1 MLKVCGGLQ
10 PPPFFHN
17 SPQRIRHEPRD
28 PSESQRSSDA
38 RNRLAFGSMTATTQ
52 DLTPVANTIRGLAMD
67 AVQKANSGHPG
78 MPMGMAEVAAVLW
91 TEFLRWSPEEPEWA
105 GRDRFVLSGGHGSML
120 LYSLLHL
127 ADYPVSLD
135 DLKNF
140 RQLHSKTPGHPEYGD
155 TVGVETTTGPLGQG
169 FANAVG
175 MAIAAKMAVARTGTD
190 LVGSRVFVTV
200 GDGDLMEG
208 ISYESAAMAGHLG
221 LDNLVCL
228 WDDNHITIE
237 GHTDLATS
245 ENMQMRFES
254 QGWSVLHCDGH
265 NAEEIR
271 TALGKATS
279 GSTQPTLIC
288 CKTTIGKGSPNK
300 ADSHDVHGAPL
311 GGDEIK
317 LTKQALGMPE
327 EDFYVDERAR
337 EAFRAAK
344 AQNEAERQQWHRDLQ
359 AWQSANPEPAKL
371 WQAIQNREV
380 PSDLLAQL
388 TAAAGDKSAATRALS
403 GAVIQKAAELMPSLV
418 SGSADLD
425 GSCKTRIKA
434 DGSFLKDNLTGRTMH
449 YGIREHA
456 MGAVMNGISL
466 FGGFLPAG
474 STFLVFADYMRTPMR
489 LASLMKISCA
499 FVFTHD
505 SLMVGEDGPTHQPV
519 EHLATLRAIP
529 NMHVFRPADGPETA
543 AAWTHA
549 LTRKDGPVLLS
560 LTRQGLPVLP
570 HAEGFS
576 SQDAM
581 KGGYTL
587 VDAADAKATI
597 VATGAEVS
605 LAVEAA
611 KLLTAEGI
619 ATRVVS
625 MPCLELFQQQE
636 KAYTSSVLGNAAVFS
651 LEMGRP
657 EWWCQLTGR
666 FDRCI
671 GQTSFG
677 ASAPG
682 KHLSEHFGFTPAA
695 VMARVKAA
703 L

>member
-1 MLKVCGGLQ
+1 
-10 PPPFFHN
+10 
-17 SPQRIRHEPRD
+17 
-28 PSESQRSSDA
+28 
-38 RNRLAFGSMTATTQ
+38 MTATTH

-91 TEFLRWSPEEPEWA
+91 TEFLKWSPDEPQWV

-127 ADYPVSLD
+127 AGYPVSID

-140 RQLHSKTPGHPEYGD
+140 RQLHSNTPGHPEYGD

-175 MAIAAKMAVARTGTD
+175 MAIASKMAVARTGTE

-208 ISYESAAMAGHLG
+208 ISYEAAALAGHLG
-221 LDNLVCL
+221 LNNLVCL

-237 GHTDLATS
+237 GHTSLATS
-245 ENMQMRFES
+245 ENMPKRFES
-254 QGWSVLHCDGH
+254 QGWSVVHCDGH
-265 NAEEIR
+265 DTDSIR
-271 TALGKATS
+271 DALKHATAGTEHPVLV
-279 GSTQPTLIC
+279 C
-288 CKTTIGKGSPNK
+288 CKTTIGQGSPNK
-300 ADSHDVHGAPL
+300 ANTHDVHGAPL
-311 GGDEIK
+311 GAEEIK
-317 LTKQALGMPE
+317 LTKEALLLPA
-327 EDFYVDERAR
+327 EDFFVDPRAL
-337 EAFRAAK
+337 EIFAAAK
-344 AQNEAERQQWHRDLQ
+344 AHNDAVRKQWHHEMQ
-359 AWQSANPEPAKL
+359 AWETAQPDKAKL
-371 WQAIQNREV
+371 WHAIAGRDV
-380 PSDLLAQL
+380 PKDLLAQL
-388 TAAAGDKSAATRALS
+388 TAAAGNKSAATRAIS
-403 GAVIQKAAELMPSLV
+403 GDVIQKAAALVPAMV

-425 GSCKTRIKA
+425 GSTKTRIKA
-434 DGSFLKDNLTGRTMH
+434 DGSFLRDHLAGRTMH

-456 MGAVMNGISL
+456 MGAIMNGISL
-466 FGGFLPAG
+466 YGFLPAG
-474 STFLVFADYMRTPMR
+474 STFLVFADYMRTPIR
-489 LASLMKISCA
+489 LASLMKIAGA

-529 NMHVFRPADGPETA
+529 NLHVFRPADGPETA

-549 LTRKDGPVLLS
+549 LTRKDGPVVLS
-560 LTRQGLPVLP
+560 LTRQNLPVLP
-570 HAEGFS
+570 HGDSFS
-576 SQDAM
+576 AQEAM
-581 KGGYTL
+581 RGGYVL
-587 VDAADAKATI
+587 LEAAGATATI
-597 VATGAEVS
+597 VATGAEVG

-611 KLLTAEGI
+611 KLLGEQGTK
-619 ATRVVS
+619 TRVVS
-625 MPCLELFQQQE
+625 MPCLELFQQQDE
-636 KAYTSSVLGNAAVFS
+636 SYASSVLGTAAIFT

-666 FDRCI
+666 MDRCI
-671 GQTSFG
+671 GQSSFG

-682 KHLSEHFGFTPAA
+682 GKLAEHFGFTPAA
-695 VMARVKAA
+695 VAARVAAA

>member
-1 MLKVCGGLQ
+1 
-10 PPPFFHN
+10 
-17 SPQRIRHEPRD
+17 
-28 PSESQRSSDA
+28 
-38 RNRLAFGSMTATTQ
+38 MTATMQ

-67 AVQKANSGHPG
+67 SVQKAKSGHPG

-91 TEFLRWSPEEPEWA
+91 TEFLRWSPEEPEWQ

-127 ADYPVSLD
+127 ADFPVSLD
-135 DLKNF
+135 DLKDF
-140 RQLHSKTPGHPEYGD
+140 RQLHSNTPGHPEFGD

-175 MAIAAKMAVARTGTD
+175 MAIASKMAVARTGNE
-190 LVGSRVFVTV
+190 LVGGRVFVTV

-208 ISYESAAMAGHLG
+208 ISYEAAAMAGHLE
-221 LDNLVCL
+221 LNNLTCL

-245 ENMQMRFES
+245 EDMQKRFES
-254 QGWSVLHCDGH
+254 QGWNVLHADGH
-265 NAEEIR
+265 DTESIR
-271 TALGKATS
+271 DALDSATS
-279 GSTQPTLIC
+279 GSLQPTLIC

-311 GGDEIK
+311 GDDEIK
-317 LTKQALGMPE
+317 LTKQALGLPE

-344 AQNEAERQQWHRDLQ
+344 SCNEALRQHWHKDMKEWQ
-359 AWQSANPEPAKL
+359 AANPEQAKA
-371 WQAIQNREV
+371 WHDISTRST

-388 TAAAGDKSAATRALS
+388 TAAAGDEAKATRAIS
-403 GAVIQKAAELMPSLV
+403 GAIIQKAAELVPAMV

-425 GSCKTRIKA
+425 GSTKTRIKA
-434 DGSFLKDNLTGRTMH
+434 DGSFLKDSLDGRTLH

-474 STFLVFADYMRTPMR
+474 STFLVFADYMRTPIR

-529 NMHVFRPADGPETA
+529 NLHVFRPADGPETA

-549 LTRKDGPVLLS
+549 LTRKNGPVVLS
-560 LTRQGLPVLP
+560 LTRQGVPVLP
-570 HAEGFS
+570 HPEGFTS
-576 SQDAM
+576 AEVM
-581 KGGYTL
+581 RGGYVLSESPKAT
-587 VDAADAKATI
+587 ATI
-597 VATGAEVS
+597 VATGAEVG
-605 LAVEAA
+605 LAVSAA
-611 KLLTAEGI
+611 QLLAADGI
-619 ATRVVS
+619 STRVVS
-625 MPCLELFQQQE
+625 MPCLELFREQE
-636 KAYTSSVLGNAAVFS
+636 HDYQAAVLGSVAIFT

-666 FDRCI
+666 LDRCI
-671 GQTSFG
+671 GQSSFG
-677 ASAPG
+677 ASAPA
-682 KHLSEHFGFTPAA
+682 KDVAAHFGFTPEA
-695 VMARVKAA
+695 VAARVKAS

>member
-1 MLKVCGGLQ
+1 
-10 PPPFFHN
+10 
-17 SPQRIRHEPRD
+17 
-28 PSESQRSSDA
+28 
-38 RNRLAFGSMTATTQ
+38 MTATMHS
-52 DLTPVANTIRGLAMD
+52 LTTVANTIRGLSMD

-91 TEFLRWSPEEPEWA
+91 TEFLRWSPEEPLWP

-140 RQLHSKTPGHPEYGD
+140 RQLHSNTPGHPEYGD

-190 LVGSRVFVTV
+190 LVGSRIFVTV

-208 ISYESAAMAGHLG
+208 LSYEASALAGHLA
-221 LDNLVCL
+221 LNNLVCL

-237 GHTDLATS
+237 GHTDLASS
-245 ENMQMRFES
+245 EDMEMRFKS
-254 QGWSVLHCDGH
+254 QGWNVLHCDGH
-265 NAEEIR
+265 DTDSIR
-271 TALGKATS
+271 TALQQATA
-279 GSTQPTLIC
+279 GNACPTLVC

-300 ADSHDVHGAPL
+300 ADSESAHGAPL
-311 GGDEIK
+311 GADEIK
-317 LTKQALGMPE
+317 LTKQALGMPAA
-327 EDFYVDERAR
+327 DFHVDERAR
-337 EAFRAAK
+337 EIFRAAK
-344 AQNEAERQQWHRDLQ
+344 AKNEEMRQQWHKDML
-359 AWQSANPEPAKL
+359 AWRAGNPDHAEV
-371 WQAIQNREV
+371 WDAIENREV
-380 PSDLLAQL
+380 PSDLLEQL
-388 TAAAGDKSAATRALS
+388 AEAAGDNAAATRAIS
-403 GAVIQKAAELMPSLV
+403 GNIIQKAAELIPAMV

-434 DGSFLKDNLTGRTMH
+434 DGSFLADNPTGRTLH

-529 NMHVFRPADGPETA
+529 NLHVFRPADGPETA
-543 AAWTHA
+543 AAWNHA
-549 LTRKDGPVLLS
+549 LTRTDGPVTLS

-570 HAEGFS
+570 HAEGFTAK
-576 SQDAM
+576 DAM
-581 KGGYTL
+581 HGGYVL

-605 LAVEAA
+605 LAVAAA
-611 KLLTAEGI
+611 KQLGDEGI

-625 MPCLELFQQQE
+625 MPCLELFQTQSNEYRQ
-636 KAYTSSVLGNAAVFS
+636 SVLGEAAVFS

-657 EWWCQLTGR
+657 EWWCQITGR
-666 FDRCI
+666 LDRCI
-671 GQTSFG
+671 GQDDFG
-677 ASAPG
+677 LSAPG
-682 KHLSEHFGFTPAA
+682 AKVAAHYGFTPQA
-695 VMARVKAA
+695 VAARVKKA